1 MRNLRPFGNGGPG
14 VSLPSTTRIAEAAR
28 VSLGDA
34 LESPAGCR
42 VRLFVPGL
50 GFQPCD
56 LLGGHAGRHR
66 IVMWVDDS
74 DG

>member
-1 MRNLRPFGNGGPG
+1 MRNLRPYGIGSPG
-14 VSLPSTTRIAEAAR
+14 VSLPSTTRITEASR

-56 LLGGHAGRHR
+56 LLGGHAGRCR
-66 IVMWVDDS
+66 IVMWVDAP